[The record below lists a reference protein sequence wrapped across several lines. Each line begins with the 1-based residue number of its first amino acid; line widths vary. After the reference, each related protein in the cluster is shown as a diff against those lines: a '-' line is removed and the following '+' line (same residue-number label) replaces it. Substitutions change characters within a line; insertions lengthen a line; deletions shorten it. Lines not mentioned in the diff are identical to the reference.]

1 MANSDK
7 NIVITPNIGQSA
19 DPSLSFT
26 GQGNIPISLK
36 VLDDSFGTLSF
47 QNSSGV
53 QLFSINNSTTGSI
66 FSINDLSGL
75 PVFEVDS
82 DGHVDLA
89 PHGGS
94 VRVYGHN
101 YIESANL
108 TMLESQWTEFR
119 DNNNGYI
126 RFNIYDPNLHY
137 ITNTDVMEINNSGE
151 YGLLI
156 KKRGILHCF
165 VSHDVI
171 SGGSSSYMT
180 LRFRVNGSNRGSHL
194 ITNTNGQWD
203 GFVASQALK
212 VNAGDVVS
220 LYYTASDIINMDRN
234 TWGVYSFLFHAV

>member
-7 NIVITPNIGQSA
+7 NIVITPNINQSA
-19 DPSLSFT
+19 DPTLSFT

-82 DGHVDLA
+82 EGHVDLA
-89 PHGGS
+89 PYGGS
-94 VRVYGHN
+94 VRVHGHN

-108 TMLESQWTEFR
+108 TMNADQWTAFR
-119 DNNNGYI
+119 DNNNGFI
-126 RFNIYDPNLHY
+126 LFQISDPNLHF
-137 ITNTDVMEINNSGE
+137 ITNTDVMEINSSGE
-151 YGLLI
+151 NGLRI

-180 LRFRVNGSNRGSHL
+180 LQIRVNGSVRGNHL
-194 ITNTNGQWD
+194 ITNTNGDWD

-212 VNAGDVVS
+212 VNPGDIVS
-220 LYYTASDIINMDRN
+220 FYYTASDIINMDRG
-234 TWGVYSFLFHAV
+234 TWGVYSFLFHGV

>member
-47 QNSSGV
+47 QNSSGT

-82 DGHVDLA
+82 EGHVDLA
-89 PHGGS
+89 PYGGS
-94 VRVYGHN
+94 VRVHGHN

-108 TMLESQWTEFR
+108 TITEGTHNTISA
-119 DNNNGYI
+119 NNNGYLQ
-126 RFNIYDPNLHY
+126 FNLYDANYHF
-137 ITNTDVMEINNSGE
+137 ITNTDVIEINNSGE

-156 KKRGILHCF
+156 KKRGVLHCF
-165 VSHDVI
+165 VSHDVMT
-171 SGGSSSYMT
+171 SGSTGYMT
-180 LRFRVNGSNRGSHL
+180 LQFRVNGSVRGNHL
-194 ITNTNGQWD
+194 ITNTNNQWD
-203 GFVASQALK
+203 GFVASQAIK

-220 LYYTASDIINMDRN
+220 MYMSASDVLNLDRN
-234 TWGVYSFLFHAV
+234 TWGIYSFLFHAV